1 MDEAEVSLKIT
12 SQAIYGYISLSGLKV
27 SRIRIS
33 YSLEERH
40 ISISSWFT
48 ESAFKGM
55 GFGKILLSAAVKQ
68 IEEFMGGISSV
79 SYIWNGVNEYVH
91 DWIVNR
97 FNAVCECP
105 ISVLKATDKDT
116 WDCHEYVLDTTKFVQ
131 YIETIPVT
139 RAVKIE
145 YGV

>member
-1 MDEAEVSLKIT
+1 MDEVEVSLKIT
-12 SQAIYGYISLSGLKV
+12 SQAIYGYISLSGLKI

-40 ISISSWFT
+40 IAISSWFT
-48 ESAFKGM
+48 ELAFKGM
-55 GFGKILLSAAVKQ
+55 GFGKILLSTAVKQ
-68 IEEFMGGISSV
+68 IEEFMEGISSV

-105 ISVLKATDKDT
+105 ISVLKATDKDS
-116 WDCHEYVLDTTKFVQ
+116 WDCHEYVLDVNRFMNYVSLISSVQ
-131 YIETIPVT
+131 NI
-139 RAVKIE
+139 KLE